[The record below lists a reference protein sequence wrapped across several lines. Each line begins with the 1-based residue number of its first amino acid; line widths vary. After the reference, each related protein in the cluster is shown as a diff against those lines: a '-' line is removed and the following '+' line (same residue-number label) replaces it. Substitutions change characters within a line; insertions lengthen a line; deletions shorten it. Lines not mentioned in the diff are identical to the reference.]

1 MVPHLHASISSSSLA
16 DGTCAGDLVQPFPL
30 VARAFLLLSTL
41 RQQLLQHAANVSAH
55 LSIAGSLRLAV
66 FAVTHRFSPLATAA
80 VFALLLSIVIAIIP
94 ENVA

>member
-16 DGTCAGDLVQPFPL
+16 DGTCAGDLVQPSL

-41 RQQLLQHAANVSAH
+41 RQQLLQHAANVSAN
-55 LSIAGSLRLAV
+55 LSVAGSLRLAV

-80 VFALLLSIVIAIIP
+80 VFASLLSIVIAINP